1 MVPASTVTMLSR
13 TWTLETEKYFASRR
27 IKATDRISAKKPVR
41 TAAASLASATDQPL
55 HLHPLRQVLS
65 QSRSFPKSF
74 DTTCALE
81 SSILLLDLVKLM
93 GPSPKWP
100 EITESTE
107 PGQKTVDRSD
117 ITVRVYRL
125 KLLEYLQKM
134 RTGRM
139 FGPIVAVIHTGEFH
153 KRELPHAC
161 VLVWQEKHH
170 DRGSQ
175 LTDIDADA
183 PATMPPNTMET
194 TVPMPLKLNS
204 FVR

>member
-1 MVPASTVTMLSR
+1 MCAG
-13 TWTLETEKYFASRR
+13 K
-27 IKATDRISAKKPVR
+27 
-41 TAAASLASATDQPL
+41 L
-55 HLHPLRQVLS
+55 HLVVGLGEANGPEVGKKSRMPPSYAGGPRCMTENFYDGVAVLRMHAS
-65 QSRSFPKSF
+65 P
-74 DTTCALE
+74 DIITTFTC
-81 SSILLLDLVKLM
+81 
-93 GPSPKWP
+93 SPKWP

-170 DRGSQ
+170 DRVVTPTS
-175 LTDIDADA
+175 
-183 PATMPPNTMET
+183 
-194 TVPMPLKLNS
+194 
-204 FVR
+204 